1 MKLTQAARRQA
12 FWARPVDSHATLRK
26 SGYDAPMTNSAHT
39 SAEPLASTAGAS
51 AGPSRPWSKA
61 GIRAISRTAWVEIA
75 VALICFAVLCGA
87 ALTRTVT
94 LLEPDDY
101 AYRASIVALSEGHL
115 VLTDAQYQDLQSRL
129 QASDQASGGGGA
141 DIPGG
146 AGGMGGGIIQ
156 WTQLDDGRW
165 VSEKNPGYPF
175 LAVPFQLLGSVRAA
189 PLFYGALG
197 CLALF
202 AGGRRWL
209 GAWGGTWAVGL
220 FCSSGVALTFAWRAW
235 MPTFTGA
242 ALVAVG
248 AGALLWA
255 VLAGDAGT
263 KRRTVAGLLGFLALE
278 GAVLVRYTD
287 VVVLAVAVAAVLLVR
302 RFAPGRVPRRALWW
316 WLGSVGLATLLV
328 LAWDEVVYGGAL
340 ATGYASGVVTFGL
353 GALRGNLKSM
363 PEHLS
368 TTMPASWLAL
378 AGLVWIVGRSIRLRL
393 TAPKDEIRPSRAV
406 AHRDLAVA
414 AALAAAWA
422 ANWGL
427 YFLYYWTA
435 QMGGGGGPMGG
446 TGGAPAGSGAVH
458 LVRFFVP
465 AIAPIALLGAWPL
478 ARLPRWVAGAAV
490 AAFFGLGLWS
500 FADMATSEARSGM
513 PGGGPGGMPGGMPG
527 GAPPGGGYGQPG
539 QLPAPG
545 SVPSGAPLPQGAPS
559 PPAGQ

>member
-1 MKLTQAARRQA
+1 M
-12 FWARPVDSHATLRK
+12 
-26 SGYDAPMTNSAHT
+26 T
-39 SAEPLASTAGAS
+39 SAATTPVRKALAQGEGHDSSRAG
-51 AGPSRPWSKA
+51 GVRGMSRPGWA
-61 GIRAISRTAWVEIA
+61 EIL

-87 ALTRTVT
+87 ALSRPVK

-129 QASDQASGGGGA
+129 QASDQASGGDAAG
-141 DIPGG
+141 IPGG
-146 AGGMGGGIIQ
+146 AGGGMGGIVQ

-189 PLFYGALG
+189 PLFYGALA

-255 VLAGDAGT
+255 VLAGDASA

-302 RFAPGRVPRRALWW
+302 RFAPDRVPRRALWW
-316 WLGSVGLATLLV
+316 WLGSVGLAAILV
-328 LAWDEVVYGGAL
+328 LVWDEVVYGGAL

-353 GALRGNLKSM
+353 GALSGNLRNM
-363 PEHLS
+363 PGPLS
-368 TTMPASWLAL
+368 TTIPALWLAL
-378 AGLVWIVGRSIRLRL
+378 AGLAWIVGRSIRLRL
-393 TAPKDEIRPSRAV
+393 TAPKDEVRPSRAV

-422 ANWGL
+422 ANWSL
-427 YFLYYWTA
+427 YFLYHWTA
-435 QMGGGGGPMGG
+435 QMGSGGGSMGG
-446 TGGAPAGSGAVH
+446 SGGAPAGSGAVH

-465 AIAPIALLGAWPL
+465 AIAPIALLGAWLL
-478 ARLPRWVAGAAV
+478 ARLPRWVAAAAV

-500 FADMATSEARSGM
+500 FTDMAASEARGGM
-513 PGGGPGGMPGGMPG
+513 PGGGPGGMPGGT
-527 GAPPGGGYGQPG
+527 PPGGGHGQPG

-545 SVPSGAPLPQGAPS
+545 STPSGAPLPEGAPS

>member
-1 MKLTQAARRQA
+1 MVTPAETT
-12 FWARPVDSHATLRK
+12 PVPEDPTEGAGHDSPR
-26 SGYDAPMTNSAHT
+26 
-39 SAEPLASTAGAS
+39 AG
-51 AGPSRPWSKA
+51 GVWGRSRP
-61 GIRAISRTAWVEIA
+61 GRAEIL
-75 VALICFAVLCGA
+75 VALACFAVLCGA
-87 ALTRTVT
+87 ALSRPVK

-101 AYRASIVALSEGHL
+101 AYRASVVALSEGHL
-115 VLTDAQYQDLQSRL
+115 VLTDAQYQDLRSRL
-129 QASDQASGGGGA
+129 QASDQASGG
-141 DIPGG
+141 
-146 AGGMGGGIIQ
+146 GGGIIQ

-175 LAVPFQLLGSVRAA
+175 LAVPFHMLESVRAT

-209 GAWGGTWAVGL
+209 GAWGGTWAIGL
-220 FCSSGVALTFAWRAW
+220 FCSAGVAITFAWRAW

-248 AGALLWA
+248 AGALLWTL
-255 VLAGDAGT
+255 LAADASAR
-263 KRRTVAGLLGFLALE
+263 RRTVAGLLGFLALE
-278 GAVLVRYTD
+278 AAMLVRYTD
-287 VVVLAVAVAAVLLVR
+287 VVVLAVAVVAVLLVR
-302 RFAPGRVPRRALWW
+302 RFAPSRVPRRALWW
-316 WLGSVGLATLLV
+316 WLGSVGLAALLV

-340 ATGYASGVVTFGL
+340 ATGYAPGVVTFGL
-353 GALRGNLKSM
+353 GALSGNLRTM
-363 PEHLS
+363 PGHLS
-368 TTMPASWLAL
+368 TTMPAFWLAL
-378 AGLVWIVGRSIRLRL
+378 TGLVWIVGRSIRLRL

-414 AALAAAWA
+414 AALVAAWA
-422 ANWGL
+422 GNWGL

-435 QMGGGGGPMGG
+435 QMGGTAGPMGG
-446 TGGAPAGSGAVH
+446 PGGGGGAPAGSGAVH

-500 FADMATSEARSGM
+500 FADMAASEARNGM
-513 PGGGPGGMPGGMPG
+513 PGGGLGGMPGGLP
-527 GAPPGGGYGQPG
+527 GAPPGSGYGQPG
-539 QLPAPG
+539 QPPTPG
-545 SVPSGAPLPQGAPS
+545 SAPSGAPLPQGAPS

>member
-1 MKLTQAARRQA
+1 MAPRMTPAVTTPVPEDLAQGAGHDSPRAGGERGIGRPG
-12 FWARPVDSHATLRK
+12 WA
-26 SGYDAPMTNSAHT
+26 
-39 SAEPLASTAGAS
+39 
-51 AGPSRPWSKA
+51 
-61 GIRAISRTAWVEIA
+61 EIL
-75 VALICFAVLCGA
+75 VALLCFAVLCGA
-87 ALTRTVT
+87 ALSRPVK
-94 LLEPDDY
+94 LLEPDDN

-115 VLTDAQYQDLQSRL
+115 VLTDSQYQDLRSRL

-141 DIPGG
+141 AGG
-146 AGGMGGGIIQ
+146 MPGGMGGGIIQ

-220 FCSSGVALTFAWRAW
+220 FCSSGMAMTFAWRAW

-242 ALVAVG
+242 ALVAAG

-255 VLAGDAGT
+255 VLAGDASPR
-263 KRRTVAGLLGFLALE
+263 RRTVAGLLGFFALE

-287 VVVLAVAVAAVLLVR
+287 IVVLAVAVAAVLLVW
-302 RFAPGRVPRRALWW
+302 RFAPGGVPRRALWW
-316 WLGSVGLATLLV
+316 WLGSVGLAALLV

-340 ATGYASGVVTFGL
+340 ATGYAAGVVTFGL
-353 GALRGNLKSM
+353 GALRGNLRSM
-363 PEHLS
+363 PGHLS
-368 TTMPASWLAL
+368 TTIPAFWLAL

-393 TAPKDEIRPSRAV
+393 TAPKDEIRPSRAI

-414 AALAAAWA
+414 VALAAAWA
-422 ANWGL
+422 GNWGL

-446 TGGAPAGSGAVH
+446 PGGGGGAPAGSGAVH
-458 LVRFFVP
+458 LVRFFFP
-465 AIAPIALLGAWPL
+465 AIAPIALLGAWL
-478 ARLPRWVAGAAV
+478 LVRLPRWAAGAAV
-490 AAFFGLGLWS
+490 TGFFGLGLWS
-500 FADMATSEARSGM
+500 FADMSTSEARSGM
-513 PGGGPGGMPGGMPG
+513 PGGGPGGMPGGFPG
-527 GAPPGGGYGQPG
+527 GAPSEGGYGQPG

-545 SVPSGAPLPQGAPS
+545 STPSGAPLPQGAPS